1 MFYGLNRF
9 IKKILPKGLFYR
21 ALLIVAVPVIL
32 LQLIITFVFFDSL
45 WIKTNKGMTR
55 ALVNEITTFIEVYN
69 DEIYDKE
76 VIYDLSDAVEI
87 VKKISTVKFDETVDL
102 AINLNVDPRHAE
114 ENIRISTSLP
124 NGTGKKVVLLVL
136 AQGPKVQEALDAGAD
151 YCGNKDY
158 LDKIKGGWVDVDKI
172 IATPDMMAELG
183 KLGKILGPKGLMP
196 NPKSGTVTMDVAKA
210 VADQKAGMVELRV
223 EKTGIVHT
231 VCGKVSFDSSA
242 LIENISVIYNSLLK
256 SRPPSVKGQYF
267 VKMSM
272 SSTMGPGVK
281 ININSIG

>member
-1 MFYGLNRF
+1 MAKVN
-9 IKKILPKGLFYR
+9 
-21 ALLIVAVPVIL
+21 
-32 LQLIITFVFFDSL
+32 SL
-45 WIKTNKGMTR
+45 DIG
-55 ALVNEITTFIEVYN
+55 
-69 DEIYDKE
+69 YDKE
-76 VIYDLSDAVEI
+76 SLYDLNEAVEI
-87 VKKISTVKFDETVDL
+87 IKKVSSVKFDESVDL
-102 AINLNVDPRHAE
+102 AIKLNVDPRHAE

-136 AQGPKVQEALDAGAD
+136 AQGDKVKEALDAGAD

-158 LDKIKGGWVDVDKI
+158 LDKIKAGWVDVDKI

-210 VADQKAGMVELRV
+210 VSDQKAGMVELRV

-231 VCGKVSFDSSA
+231 VCGKVSFSSSD
-242 LIENISVIYNSLLK
+242 LIENISKIYNSLLK
-256 SRPPSVKGQYF
+256 SRPPSVKGQF
-267 VKMSM
+267 LEKISI

-281 ININSIG
+281 INVNSIG

>member
-1 MFYGLNRF
+1 MAK
-9 IKKILPKGLFYR
+9 IKQKS
-21 ALLIVAVPVIL
+21 
-32 LQLIITFVFFDSL
+32 FD
-45 WIKTNKGMTR
+45 
-55 ALVNEITTFIEVYN
+55 EF
-69 DEIYDKE
+69 YDKE

-231 VCGKVSFDSSA
+231 VCGKVSFDSLA